1 MVADVRV
8 IGLRGDAS
16 FDDMVKHFTSLGGE
30 VVIMDPMYV
39 CGKDHIISAVRH
51 AERSF
56 EHGTNRSKTILTE
69 ILLYAAG
76 ERQISKALKKMRPKV
91 GCREYAL
98 ALLDVPDDMKLND
111 IGMERDDSILDANVN
126 KADALGLDRSFD
138 IPIEDLALEMV
149 ALLDLAKY

>member
-1 MVADVRV
+1 MAADIEV
-8 IGLRGDAS
+8 IGLRGDAT
-16 FDDMVKHFTSLGGE
+16 FDDMVRHFTSLGGE

-76 ERQISKALKKMRPKV
+76 ERQISKALKKMRPKA

-98 ALLDVPDDMKLND
+98 ALLDVPDDMKLNN

>member
-8 IGLRGDAS
+8 IGLSGNAS
-16 FDDMVKHFTSLGGE
+16 FDDMVKHFTSLGGD

-39 CGKDHIISAVRH
+39 CGKDHVISAVRH

-56 EHGTNRSKTILTE
+56 EHGTNRSKTLLTE

-76 ERQISKALKKMRPKV
+76 ERQISKALEKMKPKA
-91 GCREYAL
+91 GCSEYAL
-98 ALLDVPDDMKLND
+98 ALLDVPDDLKLND
-111 IGMERDDSILDANVN
+111 IGMEIDDSILDANEA
-126 KADALGLDRSFD
+126 KADALGLDRTFD

>member
-39 CGKDHIISAVRH
+39 CGKDHVISAVRH

-56 EHGTNRSKTILTE
+56 EHGTNRSKTLLTE

-76 ERQISKALKKMRPKV
+76 ERQISKALEKMKPKA
-91 GCREYAL
+91 GCREFAL
-98 ALLDVPDDMKLND
+98 ALLNVPDNLKLSD
-111 IGMERDDSILDANVN
+111 VGMERDDSILDANEA
-126 KADALGLDRSFD
+126 KADALGLDRTFD

>member
-1 MVADVRV
+1 MVTDVKV
-8 IGLRGDAS
+8 IGLKGDAT
-16 FDDMVKHFTSLGGE
+16 FDDMVRHFTSLGGE
-30 VVIMDPMYV
+30 VVIMDPIYV
-39 CGKDHIISAVRH
+39 CGKNHVISAVRH

-56 EHGTNRSKTILTE
+56 EHGTNRSKTLLTE

-76 ERQISKALKKMRPKV
+76 ERQISKALEKMRPKA
-91 GCREYAL
+91 GCKEYAL
-98 ALLDVPDDMKLND
+98 ALLDVPDDLKLND
-111 IGMERDDSILDANVN
+111 IGMERCDSILDANEA

>member
-39 CGKDHIISAVRH
+39 CGKDHIISAIRH

-56 EHGTNRSKTILTE
+56 EHGTNRSKTLLTE

-76 ERQISKALKKMRPKV
+76 ERQISKALEKMRPKA
-91 GCREYAL
+91 GCKEYAL
-98 ALLDVPDDMKLND
+98 ALLDVPDDLKLND
-111 IGMERDDSILDANVN
+111 IGMERCDSVLDANEA
-126 KADALGLDRSFD
+126 KADALGLDRTFN

>member
-1 MVADVRV
+1 MVADIKV

-16 FDDMVKHFTSLGGE
+16 FDDMVKHFTSLGGD

-56 EHGTNRSKTILTE
+56 EHGTNRSKTLLTE

-76 ERQISKALKKMRPKV
+76 ERQISKALEKMRPKA
-91 GCREYAL
+91 GCKDFAV
-98 ALLDVPDDMKLND
+98 ALLDVPDNLKLNE
-111 IGMERDDSILDANVN
+111 IKMERDDSILNANEA
-126 KADALGLDRSFD
+126 KADALGLDRTFD

>member
-16 FDDMVKHFTSLGGE
+16 FDDMVKHFTSLGGD

-39 CGKDHIISAVRH
+39 CGKDHVISAVRH

-56 EHGTNRSKTILTE
+56 EHGTNRSKTLLTE

-76 ERQISKALKKMRPKV
+76 ERQISKALEKMKPKA
-91 GCREYAL
+91 GCSEYAL
-98 ALLDVPDDMKLND
+98 ALLDVPDDLKLND
-111 IGMERDDSILDANVN
+111 IGMEIDDSILDANEA
-126 KADALGLDRSFD
+126 KADALGLDRTFD

>member
-1 MVADVRV
+1 MVADIKV
-8 IGLRGDAS
+8 IGLRGDAT

-30 VVIMDPMYV
+30 VVIMDPMCV
-39 CGKDHIISAVRH
+39 CSKDHIISAVKH

-56 EHGTNRSKTILTE
+56 EHGTNRSKTLLTE

-76 ERQISKALKKMRPKV
+76 ERQISKALEKMRPKA

-98 ALLDVPDDMKLND
+98 ALLDVPDDLKLND
-111 IGMERDDSILDANVN
+111 IGMEIDDSILDANEA
-126 KADALGLDRSFD
+126 KADALGLDRTFD